1 VDSSFTVS
9 SWPWGQ
15 GAGASDWDIGRR
27 ISKVVPHARQRYS

>member
-9 SWPWGQ
+9 SCPCGQ